1 MKKVEEAKKAEA
13 EKVEPVMR
21 GKLKK
26 KESGQIGIEGNGRSR
41 FANLKRGKHNR
52 FRFTSKRD
60 DLLESASSDGVLIV
74 KSGMY
79 DYSGVFLLGEGE
91 EIRKVKESL
100 KLEFQKRGED
110 DYAITGTGENEFG
123 KFKLDG
129 FYKPSK
135 KKLIVNKAY
144 EAEKDEYNFDDDDDD
159 DEADY
164 VDGGDAVDDE
174 GTLDEDGELNRS
186 EMADELAALKAE
198 QEMSVEE
205 LRRKYGGGGDAPP
218 AVAEEKK
225 NEGTDVPPPKVE
237 KKESTDAALKKK
249 KR

>member
-1 MKKVEEAKKAEA
+1 VVAVKGEMIKKVEEAKKAAEA

-26 KESGQIGIEGNGRSR
+26 KESGQIGIEGKWAFSI
-41 FANLKRGKHNR
+41 ANLKEGKHNR

-60 DLLESASSDGVLIV
+60 DLLESASGDGVLIV

-110 DYAITGTGENEFG
+110 DYAITGKGENEFG

-135 KKLIVNKAY
+135 KKLIVNKVY
-144 EAEKDEYNFDDDDDD
+144 EAQKDEYDFDDDEDE

-174 GTLDEDGELNRS
+174 GTCCSRISETISIRS
-186 EMADELAALKAE
+186 ITLEYYENLK
-198 QEMSVEE
+198 QVRWM
-205 LRRKYGGGGDAPP
+205 R
-218 AVAEEKK
+218 
-225 NEGTDVPPPKVE
+225 T
-237 KKESTDAALKKK
+237 ES
-249 KR
+249 